1 MMTRFLPSVILEPS
15 PVTARL
21 LAAVDRVAMNSPFD
35 LTVTSGADSHPVGD
49 VHTLG
54 LALDVRSHDLND
66 AEKADVM
73 RAVLAELADEPA
85 EDVSVKNGMW
95 LALATD
101 EWYLQ
106 LEHHGDVGE
115 HIHVQRRKGAVPFD

>member
-1 MMTRFLPSVILEPS
+1 MITRFKPNVIIEPS

-21 LAAVDRVAMNSPFD
+21 LGAVDRVAQNSPFD

-49 VHTLG
+49 VHSLG
-54 LALDVRSHDLND
+54 LALDVRSHDLSD
-66 AEKADVM
+66 AEKTDVM
-73 RAVLAELADEPA
+73 KAIMAELADEIP
-85 EDVSVKNGMW
+85 EDVSTQNGMW

-101 EWYLQ
+101 DWYCQ
-106 LEHHGDVGE
+106 LEHHGEITE